1 VHDKELMAIVDA
13 LEHWRIYT
21 QSCSELTI
29 YTDHKNLVQFTT
41 TKTLNRQQVRWSE
54 LLGQY
59 KFKILY
65 TPGKDNGRADALS
78 RRSDLARTKTINKF
92 AILRKNANRSLGLS

>member
-1 VHDKELMAIVDA
+1 MHDKELIAIVNA
-13 LEHWRIYT
+13 LEHWRIYA
-21 QSCSELTI
+21 QSYSKLTI
-29 YTDHKNLVQFTT
+29 YTNYKNLVQFTI
-41 TKTLNRQQVRWSE
+41 TKTLNRRQVRWSE

-78 RRSDLARTKTINKF
+78 CRSNLARTKTINKF
-92 AILRKNANRSLGLS
+92 AILRKNADRLLGLS